1 MQGDWSGL
9 QRRWDMGVE
18 VTVTEKRQRPLNSK
32 VQEHT
37 GEGSTEGGAVGFPT
51 ECGNMYQRIKGSV
64 RQKLMPMGIPWWV
77 RRS

>member
-9 QRRWDMGVE
+9 QRRWGMGVE

-37 GEGSTEGGAVGFPT
+37 GGQYQGRGCWVSNRMWKHVPKNQEHCEAEADAYGNTLVGNT
-51 ECGNMYQRIKGSV
+51 
-64 RQKLMPMGIPWWV
+64 
-77 RRS
+77 